1 MTERHGTTLD
11 QTGSGRPE
19 DSPIG
24 RQSVQSLLGA
34 DLTTVA
40 DRVAE
45 SCVLLA
51 VVLVPLFFAGG
62 TSIPAD
68 AHKSILL
75 IAIAAIAA
83 AAWLVGAVAPRSAP
97 EAAGVSWP
105 LVAAGLSVLA
115 AYAVGTIFSIH
126 PLLSFVGTLDRSQGL
141 LTHAAYAALF
151 LCAATRLRRSAQID
165 RLLTV
170 LIVGSL
176 PAALYGIAQQVGI
189 DPLPSAGDIST
200 VQWPVRS
207 SFGNH
212 VFFGAYLVV
221 IIPLTAAAFFQ
232 SLEQDWR
239 PARRPIGNR
248 SAAVIVPVLV
258 AGLAYLGYLA
268 AGARKPSLFA
278 LMPALLAAY
287 ALLGV
292 ALDGLFRD
300 PAFRRARTATY
311 GLILALQVAV
321 LIMTS
326 ARGALLG
333 VFAALPVFAL
343 LAARRLERPR
353 LASAILAC
361 VLLVAALV
369 LVLNIPGGPLQS
381 LRGAHALNRIANVG
395 EYASESSGAGR
406 LLIWHGF
413 ANLLTQNPSIGNTWG
428 GIGRDVVGY
437 GPESQGQAFEAVFP
451 LKLRVETAE
460 TYTWDSA
467 HSFYLDTLVDAGA
480 LALLAFAVT
489 IILFSARALRS
500 SGGSGTSWLAIGLVC
515 AVVGQLVEGIFGL
528 EAAGSLTM
536 LWVVLGLGAG
546 ALLSRTG
553 TEDEEE
559 PVVTWQRPA
568 VALVAGL
575 ALAFALALALVVDLT
590 EHPALYTVVWL
601 LAVLGGISALAA
613 AQGAAA
619 GSDTTPRISGEWRA
633 RSGLLVLG
641 GAGALVALAALLFP
655 WQTESAAIAETAGFR
670 HINRTEV
677 TQGLGFL
684 QDAARTQGYEPKYRE
699 DLAVVYFALAQRN
712 APTGAPGYVP
722 SGSDAL
728 TIDPT
733 AAQSLGRD
741 QLFGLGVLSLQGA
754 KSLDP
759 LDPYVHELIGN
770 AYLQWGKTAQA
781 RAEFLQAQRLSHDNP
796 RYIDDLAL
804 VALAENR
811 PQSALA
817 QAQQAMRLDPTFW
830 FSYYTRALIND
841 QLQHGA
847 PARADAR
854 TALDVVRAAKAT
866 PSAQQL
872 AQLRQIAR
880 DG

>member
-11 QTGSGRPE
+11 QTESGPPE

-24 RQSVQSLLGA
+24 RQSVQALLGA
-34 DLTTVA
+34 DLATIA

-51 VVLVPLFFAGG
+51 VVLMPLFFAGG

-68 AHKSILL
+68 AHKSIPL

-83 AAWLVGAVAPRSAP
+83 AAWLVGTVAGRGATVPS
-97 EAAGVSWP
+97 GVSWP
-105 LVAAGLSVLA
+105 PVAAGLSVLA

-141 LTHAAYAALF
+141 LTHAAYAVLF
-151 LCAATRLRRSAQID
+151 LCAATRLRRSAQIE

-232 SLEQDWR
+232 SLERDWR
-239 PARRPIGNR
+239 PSGRPSGYR
-248 SAAVIVPVLV
+248 PAAAIIPVLV

-300 PAFRRARTATY
+300 SAWHRARTATY

-343 LAARRLERPR
+343 LAARRIGRPR
-353 LASAILAC
+353 LSSAILAC
-361 VLLVAALV
+361 VLLVGAFV

-381 LRGAHALNRIANVG
+381 LRGVHALNRIANVG

-413 ANLLTQNPSIGNTWG
+413 ANLLTQHPSIGNTWG
-428 GIGRDVVGY
+428 GVGRDLVGY

-467 HSFYLDTLVDAGA
+467 HSLYLDTLVDAGV

-489 IILFSARALRS
+489 IILFFARALRS
-500 SGGSGTSWLAIGLVC
+500 LRRRSDTSWLTIGLIC
-515 AVVGQLVEGIFGL
+515 AVVAQLVEGIFGL
-528 EAAGSLTM
+528 EAAGSLAI

-546 ALLSRTG
+546 TLLSQSG
-553 TEDEEE
+553 AVDEEE
-559 PVVTWQRPA
+559 AGVEWRRPA
-568 VALVAGL
+568 LLLAAGL
-575 ALAFALALALVVDLT
+575 AAAFAVALVVDLT
-590 EHPALYTVVWL
+590 EHPTLYAIAWL
-601 LAVLGGISALAA
+601 LGICGGI
-613 AQGAAA
+613 
-619 GSDTTPRISGEWRA
+619 
-633 RSGLLVLG
+633 
-641 GAGALVALAALLFP
+641 GALVAAQAKRVTPDTSTEPSGNEVGSRWLLGLAGAAVLLALSTLLFP

-670 HINRTEV
+670 QINRTEV

-684 QDAARTQGYEPKYRE
+684 QQAARTQGYEPKYRE

-754 KSLDP
+754 ESLEP
-759 LDPYVHELIGN
+759 LDPYLHELIGN
-770 AYLQWGKTAQA
+770 AYLQWGKTSRA
-781 RAEFLQAQRLSHDNP
+781 RAEFLQAQRLSHENP
-796 RYIDDLAL
+796 RYMDDLAL

-817 QAQQAMRLDPTFW
+817 QAQQAMGLDPTFW
-830 FSYYTRALIND
+830 FSYYTRALVYD
-841 QLQHGA
+841 QLQQGA